1 MLKRNQ
7 RAVPPPWA
15 ALERHRAGERLRAA
29 LAGLQELELLR
40 ERQKELVK
48 RELGS
53 DPAPAPAPDPDPDH
67 TGAEEQRLEATLS
80 ALKEQLSHLRR
91 QDLGLKVHLQH
102 LDRQISELKLDVSKA
117 SSEQLESDSRP
128 SSGFYELSDAGSCS
142 LSNSCTSMYSDSTSS
157 SQGSLVHSGHAGQP
171 KGSRPE
177 SRPRSADE
185 ITVQSAGF
193 PQQGAGKRPGRG
205 IKTTAEPVLHIHN
218 GRQGFIRP
226 RPVSTGDLERFVP
239 QPREPAAGYE
249 LKGART
255 VDSDDWKYQCDLV
268 SKDSGDVYNYP
279 SPLHAVALQ
288 SPLFS
293 LSGRIL
299 SVENKQSLS
308 GTTLPAPEGKP
319 SPLEARLACL
329 NKQTEPVQCPV
340 ARVSVSAGPDA
351 AVFEKELACPGEVMK
366 DNRVNS
372 KINGPHKKVSPL
384 HWGDRRQS
392 AGEGVAK
399 AKLSRP
405 QHTGNVNIS
414 ASTSWLG
421 GDSKAASSNWQCRPV
436 AKGSLTS
443 GYCAGLPTTCGAG
456 FHSGLPMAHGAGSGS
471 GLPTA
476 HGAGSC
482 LGLHMAYGAGSCSGL
497 PTAHRAGSCSGLH
510 SALRVGSCSGL
521 PRAHGVGSGSGSGLP
536 INCGAGSCSGLPTP
550 HRAGSCSGLHSA
562 HIAGSCS
569 GLPRTHGVGSGS
581 GLPIEYG
588 AVSCSCLPRAHRAS
602 SGSSLPMA
610 CGAGS
615 CLGLPMA
622 HGAGSCTGLVDLSSG
637 RQQTSRDHD
646 SPSTNVLH
654 RSSRDKSRGTG
665 GTRVEGLP
673 KDGFVQA
680 HFVAP
685 ESRPRVQVWPDGGK
699 AKVTKIKSKGGDTGQ
714 CGWRPQAGTVAEGSR
729 GHGSSG
735 LEPACQQRS
744 ESNYHLA
751 GGGPEPCQDA
761 GGRNP
766 SKRRGCRGTLRLKA
780 GRPHRARASGR
791 RRGPGCRSDSEQSE
805 YSAEC
810 ASLSLST
817 LGGSSVDE
825 VSDHTALRF
834 ADGESSGSE
843 LGPATERA
851 GGSLLL
857 GPRGLRPS
865 QSPPDTARSR
875 RSEARICRVKASRAL
890 KKKIRKFQPEA
901 LKVMTMV

>member
-1 MLKRNQ
+1 MLNRNQ
-7 RAVPPPWA
+7 RAVPAPWA
-15 ALERHRAGERLRAA
+15 ALERRRAGERLRAA
-29 LAGLQELELLR
+29 LAGLQELEHLR
-40 ERQKELVK
+40 ERQRELVK
-48 RELGS
+48 RALGT
-53 DPAPAPAPDPDPDH
+53 DPAPDQS
-67 TGAEEQRLEATLS
+67 GAEEQRLEATLT

-91 QDLGLKVHLQH
+91 QDVGLKVHLQH

-157 SQGSLVHSGHAGQP
+157 SQGSLVYSGHVGQP

-185 ITVQSAGF
+185 ITVQSASF

-205 IKTTAEPVLHIHN
+205 IKTTTAEPALHLHN
-218 GRQGFIRP
+218 GRLGFIRT

-239 QPREPAAGYE
+239 QPREPAAGYG
-249 LKGART
+249 LKGVRT
-255 VDSDDWKYQCDLV
+255 VDTDDWKYQCDLV

-299 SVENKQSLS
+299 SVENKRSLS
-308 GTTLPAPEGKP
+308 GTTPLAPEGKP
-319 SPLEARLACL
+319 TPLEARLGCL

-340 ARVSVSAGPDA
+340 ARVSVSGGPETSPNA
-351 AVFEKELACPGEVMK
+351 AVLAKELACPGEVMK

-372 KINGPHKKVSPL
+372 KINGPHKKVPSL
-384 HWGDRRQS
+384 HWGDRQQS

-399 AKLSRP
+399 AKLSLP
-405 QHTGNVNIS
+405 PHTGNVNIS
-414 ASTSWLG
+414 ASTNWLV
-421 GDSKAASSNWQCRPV
+421 GDSKSASSNWQCRHV
-436 AKGSLTS
+436 AKDSLTTGS
-443 GYCAGLPTTCGAG
+443 CAGLPTTCRAG
-456 FHSGLPMAHGAGSGS
+456 CRSGLPMAHGAGSGS

-476 HGAGSC
+476 DGTGSC
-482 LGLHMAYGAGSCSGL
+482 LGLYMAHGAGSCSGL

-510 SALRVGSCSGL
+510 LAHRAGSCSGL
-521 PRAHGVGSGSGSGLP
+521 PRAHV
-536 INCGAGSCSGLPTP
+536 
-550 HRAGSCSGLHSA
+550 
-562 HIAGSCS
+562 
-569 GLPRTHGVGSGS
+569 VGSGS
-581 GLPIEYG
+581 GLPIDCG
-588 AVSCSCLPRAHRAS
+588 AGSCSCIPRGHRAS
-602 SGSSLPMA
+602 SGSSLSMA

-615 CLGLPMA
+615 CSGLPMA

-637 RQQTSRDHD
+637 RQRPSRDAD

-654 RSSRDKSRGTG
+654 RSGRDKSLGMGR
-665 GTRVEGLP
+665 TRVEGLP
-673 KDGFVQA
+673 KDCFVQA
-680 HFVAP
+680 RFVAP
-685 ESRPRVQVWPDGGK
+685 ESQPRVQVWPDGGK
-699 AKVTKIKSKGGDTGQ
+699 AKVTKIKSKGGDAGR
-714 CGWRPQAGTVAEGSR
+714 CGWRPQAGKTAEGSR
-729 GHGSSG
+729 GHCSSG
-735 LEPACQQRS
+735 PEPVCQQRF
-744 ESNYHLA
+744 ESNFHLA
-751 GGGPEPCQDA
+751 GGGPELCQDPGA
-761 GGRNP
+761 RMALE
-766 SKRRGCRGTLRLKA
+766 RRGCRGTLRLRA

-791 RRGPGCRSDSEQSE
+791 RRGPGCRPGFRSDSEQSE

-810 ASLSLST
+810 ASLST
-817 LGGSSVDE
+817 IGGSSVDG

-843 LGPATERA
+843 LGPTAERP
-851 GGSLLL
+851 GGSPLL

-865 QSPPDTARSR
+865 QSPPNTARSR

>member
-1 MLKRNQ
+1 MLNRNQ
-7 RAVPPPWA
+7 RAVPAPWA
-15 ALERHRAGERLRAA
+15 ALERRRAGERLRAA
-29 LAGLQELELLR
+29 LAGLQELEHLR
-40 ERQKELVK
+40 ERQRELVK
-48 RELGS
+48 RALGT
-53 DPAPAPAPDPDPDH
+53 DPAPDQS
-67 TGAEEQRLEATLS
+67 GAEEQRLEATLS

-91 QDLGLKVHLQH
+91 QDVGLKVHLQH

-157 SQGSLVHSGHAGQP
+157 SQGSLVYSGHVGQP

-185 ITVQSAGF
+185 ITVQSASF

-205 IKTTAEPVLHIHN
+205 IKTTAEPALHLHN
-218 GRQGFIRP
+218 GRLGFIRT

-239 QPREPAAGYE
+239 QPREPAAGYG
-249 LKGART
+249 LKGVRT
-255 VDSDDWKYQCDLV
+255 VDTDDWKYQCDLV

-299 SVENKQSLS
+299 SVENKRSLS

-319 SPLEARLACL
+319 SPLEARLGCL

-340 ARVSVSAGPDA
+340 ARVSVSGGPETSPNA
-351 AVFEKELACPGEVMK
+351 AVLAKELACPGEVMK

-372 KINGPHKKVSPL
+372 KINGPHKKVPSL
-384 HWGDRRQS
+384 HWGDRQQS

-399 AKLSRP
+399 AKLSLP

-414 ASTSWLG
+414 ASTNWLV
-421 GDSKAASSNWQCRPV
+421 GDSKSASSNWQCRHV
-436 AKGSLTS
+436 AKDSLTTGS
-443 GYCAGLPTTCGAG
+443 CAGLPTTCRAG
-456 FHSGLPMAHGAGSGS
+456 CRSGLPMAHGAGSGS

-476 HGAGSC
+476 DETGSC
-482 LGLHMAYGAGSCSGL
+482 LGLYMAHGAGSCSGL

-510 SALRVGSCSGL
+510 LAHRAGSCSGL
-521 PRAHGVGSGSGSGLP
+521 PRAHV
-536 INCGAGSCSGLPTP
+536 
-550 HRAGSCSGLHSA
+550 
-562 HIAGSCS
+562 
-569 GLPRTHGVGSGS
+569 VGSGS
-581 GLPIEYG
+581 GLPIDCG
-588 AVSCSCLPRAHRAS
+588 AGSCSCIPRGHRAS
-602 SGSSLPMA
+602 SGSSLSMA

-615 CLGLPMA
+615 CSGLPMA

-637 RQQTSRDHD
+637 RQRPSRDTD

-654 RSSRDKSRGTG
+654 GSGRDKSLGMGR
-665 GTRVEGLP
+665 TRVEGLP
-673 KDGFVQA
+673 KDCFVQA
-680 HFVAP
+680 RFVAP
-685 ESRPRVQVWPDGGK
+685 ESQPRVQVWPDGGK
-699 AKVTKIKSKGGDTGQ
+699 AKVTKIKSKGGDAGR
-714 CGWRPQAGTVAEGSR
+714 CGWRPQAGKTAEGSR
-729 GHGSSG
+729 GHCSSG
-735 LEPACQQRS
+735 PEPVCQQRF
-744 ESNYHLA
+744 ESNFHLA
-751 GGGPEPCQDA
+751 GGGPELCQDPGA
-761 GGRNP
+761 RMALE
-766 SKRRGCRGTLRLKA
+766 RRGCRGTLRLKA

-791 RRGPGCRSDSEQSE
+791 RRGLGCRPGFRSDSEQSE

-810 ASLSLST
+810 ASLST
-817 LGGSSVDE
+817 IGGSSVDG

-843 LGPATERA
+843 LGPTAERP
-851 GGSLLL
+851 GGSPLL

-865 QSPPDTARSR
+865 QSPPNTARSR